1 MCGECVI
8 FDQASTTA
16 FVLWLC
22 GGVGGRG
29 ILKQEP
35 RVADHVLPEL
45 DLEFLAFDNDPG
57 VGGRDSRDLRRLKPL
72 VHVNRN
78 LLFPPWESRRIREKR
93 DILSPQPGGPL
104 IPG

>member
-35 RVADHVLPEL
+35 RVADHGLPEL

-57 VGGRDSRDLRRLKPL
+57 VGGRDSRDLRRGRE
-72 VHVNRN
+72 H
-78 LLFPPWESRRIREKR
+78 RR
-93 DILSPQPGGPL
+93 SPGACH
-104 IPG
+104 